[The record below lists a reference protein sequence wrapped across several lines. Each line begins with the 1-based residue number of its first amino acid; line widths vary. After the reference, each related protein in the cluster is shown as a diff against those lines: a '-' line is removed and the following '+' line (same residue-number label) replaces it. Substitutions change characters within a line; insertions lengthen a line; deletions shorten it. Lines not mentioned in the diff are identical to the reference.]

1 MNGEQVLRNDLSFD
15 GIRRIHIIR
24 MGKRVDAERWL
35 QLVPEA
41 AMGMLAR
48 PEWEESGLGMHHLLL
63 AWRAREVVSLAQLGT
78 DAEAVMWGID
88 QARRQ
93 PVRQA
98 IDEAASWHKAVYDEL
113 PDLALVSSR
122 FEGPVGMMDRIN
134 GHPIYTMRWV
144 DTFAHYAGAWEME
157 VRTAGWVPVGS
168 VVVMGHGDTVMEEV
182 EHG

>member
-15 GIRRIHIIR
+15 GIRRVHIIR

-88 QARRQ
+88 RARRQ
-93 PVRQA
+93 SVRQA
-98 IDEAASWHKAVYDEL
+98 IDEAACHHQAMFDEL
-113 PDLALVSSR
+113 PDTAVVPKILEKILKEKLEELNKRSV
-122 FEGPVGMMDRIN
+122 
-134 GHPIYTMRWV
+134 YTMWWGSI
-144 DTFAHYAGAWEME
+144 DSEPGAWKIT
-157 VRTAGWVPVGS
+157 VHARSWVPPNCVI
-168 VVVMGHGDTVMEEV
+168 VMSHGNTVMEEV
-182 EHG
+182 D